1 MVFTYSIQ
9 IFLKIDKHD
18 KIDFE
23 YLYNENTKFQDLLE
37 YISSFSTNLNLCSCY
52 AFKIRSNNQY
62 KRYDNYDEIDIDK
75 TTYSIFRYNKKVD
88 LLLFK
93 KKNNLHL

>member
-1 MVFTYSIQ
+1 MVSTYRIQ
-9 IFLKIDKHD
+9 ISLKIENYV

-37 YISSFSTNLNLCSCY
+37 YISSFSPNLNLCSCY
-52 AFKIRSNNQY
+52 AFKIRNNNQY
-62 KRYDNYDEIDIDK
+62 RRYDNYDEIDIDK
-75 TTYSIFRYNKKVD
+75 TTYSIFRYYRKVD

-93 KKNNLHL
+93 KNNLHL